1 MSVAALA
8 FAVGVLCLV
17 ALAVVSL
24 RSERRRRNRLTPGGG
39 PIIPVGHADD
49 DGDDGG
55 ADG

>member
-24 RSERRRRNRLTPGGG
+24 RSERRRRSRLTPGGG